1 MDFRDHL
8 KAVYLKDP
16 CGVLAVP
23 LCRVLPKLEESETY
37 FRLDDDGQPEHLE
50 AWTEDSLLIYWDAQH
65 IWTPAAPP
73 ALLVAPALA
82 VVHSRYASHLTL
94 SSDYTIQRFF
104 RLSLSGNLA
113 EIGLPERFAFEPVK
127 LPEQSALVAEVI
139 GRSYVHLRPT
149 QDEVVRWLGEPVFA
163 PDLWEWI
170 TDRRINQPAGL
181 GIAELDTRVGEASLE
196 WIQVLPEFRGQ
207 GLAKALVSHLVA
219 RIAGRVPLITVSGEA
234 DNPSD
239 AEYLYR
245 RCGFHGQDV
254 WWIVRRLGVN

>member
-1 MDFRDHL
+1 MDFRETL
-8 KAVYLKDP
+8 KTVYLKDP

-23 LCRVLPKLEESETY
+23 LWKILPKLDECETY
-37 FRLDDDGQPEHLE
+37 LRLDDAGKPEHLE
-50 AWTEDSLLIYWDAQH
+50 AWTDDSLLVYWDARQV
-65 IWTPAAPP
+65 WMPAAP
-73 ALLVAPALA
+73 ASLFAAPALA
-82 VVHSRYASHLTL
+82 VVHSRYASQLAL

-104 RLSLSGNLA
+104 RLRLSGDLA

-127 LPEQSALVAEVI
+127 LPEQAALVAEVI

-170 TDRRINQPAGL
+170 TDRWINQPAGL
-181 GIAELDTRVGEASLE
+181 GIAELDTWVGEASLE

-207 GLAKALVSHLVA
+207 GLAKALVHHLVA

-239 AEYLYR
+239 AEHLYR
-245 RCGFHGQDV
+245 RCGFQGQDV
-254 WWIVRRLGVN
+254 WWIVRRLGI